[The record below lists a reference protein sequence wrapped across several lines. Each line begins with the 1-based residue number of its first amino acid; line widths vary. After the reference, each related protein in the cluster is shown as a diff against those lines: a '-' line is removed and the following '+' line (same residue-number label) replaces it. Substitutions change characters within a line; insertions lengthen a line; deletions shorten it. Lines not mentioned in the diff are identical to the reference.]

1 MEDVDEPRL
10 TVSGA
15 ARRLGIAPGT
25 LRTWDRRYGIGPTG
39 HTRGRHRLYSA
50 ADMARLE
57 LMQHALVQGASPAEA
72 ARYARSAF
80 AAGSGPGPADGDGA
94 GPSEEP
100 NPEALAP
107 ARPELGPAPVGGD
120 GAGGDGGGGDGP
132 AAGPEERPVRSGG
145 GTLRMPGAG
154 PRARGLAR
162 AALAMDPVAVGTL
175 LDESISADG
184 VVVTWDEVARPVLAA
199 VGQRWAASGR
209 GVEVEHLLSE
219 CLIAAFS
226 ARAARLQAIARPA
239 ARPVLLAGMPAEMHV
254 VPLAVLSAVLV
265 ERGIACRSL
274 GPALPATALNAAVR
288 RTAPAAVVLW
298 AQLEPTADV
307 SVLAGL
313 PVTRPRFRAYVAGP
327 GWDGAALP
335 PGVSRL
341 GSLSDAAEQIGA
353 AVLH

>member
-1 MEDVDEPRL
+1 M
-10 TVSGA
+10 
-15 ARRLGIAPGT
+15 
-25 LRTWDRRYGIGPTG
+25 
-39 HTRGRHRLYSA
+39 
-50 ADMARLE
+50 
-57 LMQHALVQGASPAEA
+57 
-72 ARYARSAF
+72 
-80 AAGSGPGPADGDGA
+80 
-94 GPSEEP
+94 
-100 NPEALAP
+100 
-107 ARPELGPAPVGGD
+107 
-120 GAGGDGGGGDGP
+120 
-132 AAGPEERPVRSGG
+132 RSGG

-184 VVVTWDEVARPVLAA
+184 IVLTWDEVARPVLAA

-226 ARAARLQAIARPA
+226 ARAARLQATARPT

-274 GPALPATALNAAVR
+274 GPALPAAALTAAVR

-298 AQLEPTADV
+298 SQLEPTADV
-307 SVLAGL
+307 AVLAGL
-313 PVTRPRFRAYVAGP
+313 PVTRPRFRTYVAGP
-327 GWDGAALP
+327 GWNGAVLP

-341 GSLSDAAEQIGA
+341 GSLSDAAEQVGA